1 MSTRQSL
8 IGLAVVI
15 LALFPA
21 ITAAQAPAYPSKPI
35 RLVIP
40 FPAGGFLDTV
50 GRQLSARFQDGL
62 GQPLVIDNRA
72 GANTIIGAEV
82 VARAPAD
89 GYTLGLVSSSTLSL
103 NPHLYAKLPYDA
115 SRDFAYITNVAW
127 ATQGIFVHP
136 SVPAT
141 TLPELFAFAKANP
154 GRLNYASFGL
164 GSQPH
169 LAVEWL
175 KSRVGIDM
183 VHVPY
188 NGTAPAMTAFLAG
201 QVQVYYGTIGPA
213 VPNVKAGRIRPLAVV
228 GAERAP
234 QLPDVPS
241 FKEAGY
247 ADIDMRVWFG
257 IVAPAALPRD
267 LIVRLGEFIGT
278 TVRAPLFRDQV
289 LLPLGLDPIGDSPSA
304 FAEFARRDR
313 EASGP
318 IVRISGARLD

>member
-1 MSTRQSL
+1 MVRGIL
-8 IGLAVVI
+8 LAGLVM
-15 LALFPA
+15 LALPGFAP
-21 ITAAQAPAYPSKPI
+21 AQAPAFPTKPI

-50 GRQLSARFQDGL
+50 GRQLSARFQEGL
-62 GQPLVIDNRA
+62 GQPLLIENRA
-72 GANTIIGAEV
+72 GANTIIGAEA
-82 VARAPAD
+82 VARAPGD

-115 SRDFAYITNVAW
+115 ARDFAYVTNVAW
-127 ATQGIFVHP
+127 ATQAVFVHP
-136 SVPAT
+136 SVAAT
-141 TLPELFAFAKANP
+141 TMSELVAFAKANP
-154 GRLNYASFGL
+154 GKLNYASFGL

-213 VPNVKAGRIRPLAVV
+213 VPHARAGKIRPLAVV
-228 GAERAP
+228 GTDRTP

-247 ADIDMRVWFG
+247 TDIDMRVWFG
-257 IVAPAALPRD
+257 IVAPASTPRD
-267 LIVRLGEFIGT
+267 LVVRLGDFIAT
-278 TVRAPLFRDQV
+278 TVRSPAFREQV
-289 LLPLGLDPIGDSPSA
+289 LLPLGLDPIGDSPAA

-313 EASGP
+313 EAAAP
-318 IVRISGARLD
+318 IVKVSGARLD